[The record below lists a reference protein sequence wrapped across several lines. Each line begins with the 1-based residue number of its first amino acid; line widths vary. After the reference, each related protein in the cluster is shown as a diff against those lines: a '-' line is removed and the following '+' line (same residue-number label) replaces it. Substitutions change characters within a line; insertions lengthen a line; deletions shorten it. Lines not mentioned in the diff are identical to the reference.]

1 MNGWHDL
8 GGMHG
13 FGPILPICECD
24 EPVFQDRWEARVF
37 ALTVAVEYLDK
48 WNLDESR
55 YAIEKQ
61 QPADYLKN
69 SYYENWLISLERL
82 MIEKGLITYKELESG
97 VMNANSPLNEFTPL
111 HVNEVE
117 GYIYEGSTTQ
127 MDIKRCPHFE
137 IGDMVSVANTN
148 SIGHTRLPRYVRGR
162 RGVVQEQHG
171 AHVFPDQNALGNR
184 MGEYLYSVYFTAAE
198 IWGNVREANF
208 GVNVDLWGTYLEVI

>member
-37 ALTVAVEYLDK
+37 ALTVDVEYLDK

-55 YAIEKQ
+55 YAIEDQ

>member
-55 YAIEKQ
+55 YAIEDQ

>member
-55 YAIEKQ
+55 YAIEDQ
-61 QPADYLKN
+61 HPVDYLKN

-82 MIEKGLITYKELESG
+82 MVEK
-97 VMNANSPLNEFTPL
+97 
-111 HVNEVE
+111 VE
-117 GYIYEGSTTQ
+117 
-127 MDIKRCPHFE
+127 
-137 IGDMVSVANTN
+137 
-148 SIGHTRLPRYVRGR
+148 
-162 RGVVQEQHG
+162 
-171 AHVFPDQNALGNR
+171 
-184 MGEYLYSVYFTAAE
+184 
-198 IWGNVREANF
+198 
-208 GVNVDLWGTYLEVI
+208 